1 MSKCIQGYNARSVN
15 LLKVKR
21 ASPALA
27 TLKELPKKVYNI
39 KLNTELLILFLMSFI
54 YIVIA
59 CSVAVSMH
67 NSFLTNTWDLG
78 IYAQALYT
86 TINHGKIFYYTA
98 ELPGNPSGSI
108 FGIHFSPILFL
119 ILPIYAIRQDPT
131 TLLFLKPI
139 IISAGLFPLYYY
151 MRNQQI
157 RSKAAIITFSILYLA
172 YMPMNATLINFDVE
186 VFLQP
191 LFLSAMYYLA
201 KGKLIS
207 AYIFI
212 LFALMVNEFVPII
225 TIFIALYVILRNKSE
240 IVYCLKSRKITRNII
255 FPLILIA
262 TSVAWFMLAS
272 ALITYFNPTALT
284 TKWEWGEFGKSP
296 FEIIQNIMC
305 NPIKAVKRLL
315 DDGQRK
321 FIYLVSLFGPL
332 AFLSLFDP
340 LTLTMTLPW
349 FAASFLSID
358 PLYYSIRTQ
367 YPAFVSP
374 FIFIAAINGFS
385 KLTGGNMKNGK
396 KIVLPLI
403 AFTMLTALLLS
414 SVFPTSN
421 VNSGDVR
428 LVLEKIPNN
437 ASASVMPEVLPHLC
451 NRLEVYPYFKNGT
464 EYILVNVYSWWYS
477 TTLPKPAHLAEKWC
491 DVEIPKDYGILVNT
505 RGVIL
510 YKKGYNGQPLIFS
523 GIEFTYTTSN
533 VTIISG
539 KLSSDI
545 LIFEGNGSAEPLF
558 TFQNSFPPGTYNVT
572 LTMNSSSTEP
582 SDILTLNAF
591 KQPQNDL
598 ILSKKIRGNEFSEA
612 DTWEKFTFTFD
623 VKQPSIIKIVAVA
636 SGNATINFYSLN
648 ILQVSGSTQNP

>member
-1 MSKCIQGYNARSVN
+1 M
-15 LLKVKR
+15 KR
-21 ASPALA
+21 ISSPLA
-27 TLKELPKKVYNI
+27 KLKELPVKLCKT
-39 KLNTELLILFLMSFI
+39 KLNTEHLVLFLMAFI

-59 CSVAVSMH
+59 GNVAFSMH

-119 ILPIYAIRQDPT
+119 ILPIYAVRQDST

-172 YMPMNATLINFDVE
+172 YMPTNASLINFDVE

-191 LFLSAMYYLA
+191 ILLSAMYYLA

-207 AYIFI
+207 SYIFI
-212 LFALMVNEFVPII
+212 LLALMVNEFVPII
-225 TIFIALYVILRNKSE
+225 TIFIALYVILRNRSE
-240 IVYCLKSRKITRNII
+240 IVYCLKSRKMTKNII
-255 FPLILIA
+255 FPLILIT
-262 TSVAWFMLAS
+262 TSIAWFMLAS
-272 ALITYFNPTALT
+272 AVITYFNPTALT

-296 FEIIQNIMC
+296 YEIIKNIMC

-321 FIYLVSLFGPL
+321 FTYLISLFGPL
-332 AFLSLFDP
+332 AFLLFFDP
-340 LTLTMTLPW
+340 LTLIMTLPW
-349 FAASFLSID
+349 FTASFLSIN
-358 PLYYSIRTQ
+358 PLYYSIGTQ
-367 YPAFVSP
+367 YQAFVSP
-374 FIFIAAINGFS
+374 FIFIAAINGFC
-385 KLTGGNMKNGK
+385 KLMGSNIKNGQK
-396 KIVLPLI
+396 TVLPLI
-403 AFTMLTALLLS
+403 VFTILTALLLS
-414 SVFPTSN
+414 SVFPASN
-421 VNSGDVR
+421 INSEDIR
-428 LVLEKIPNN
+428 LALEKIPSN
-437 ASASVMPEVLPHLC
+437 ASASVMPEVLPHIC

-464 EYILVNVYSWWYS
+464 DYILINVYSWWY
-477 TTLPKPAHLAEKWC
+477 TVTLPKPAHLAQKWC
-491 DVEIPKDYGILVNT
+491 DVEIPKDYGILVNN

-510 YKKGYNGQPLIFS
+510 YKKGYKGQPLIFN

-539 KLSSDI
+539 KISNNI

-558 TFQNSFPPGTYNVT
+558 MFQNSFPPGTYNVT

-582 SDILTLNAF
+582 LDILTLNLF

-598 ILSKKIRGNEFSEA
+598 ILLKTIKGNEFSEA
-612 DTWEKFTFTFD
+612 NTWEKITFTFE
-623 VKQPSIIKIVAVA
+623 VKQPSIIKVVAVA
-636 SGNATINFYSLN
+636 NGNAKIYFYTLN